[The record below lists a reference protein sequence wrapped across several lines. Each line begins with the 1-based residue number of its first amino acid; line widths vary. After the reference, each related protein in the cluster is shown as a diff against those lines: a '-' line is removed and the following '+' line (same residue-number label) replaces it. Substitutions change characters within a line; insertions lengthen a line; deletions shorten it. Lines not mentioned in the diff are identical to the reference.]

1 VDCVT
6 SETMVIELLKSK
18 CMPILLYGLE
28 GCPLNKSHIIS
39 DLKYLKKYLKYFNI
53 LRRYV
58 AQTQEIIWECHDMFN
73 CLCAEHIIAI
83 KEKRNFCCSL
93 LILVMSFVAFSVTW
107 PTRIWRPWRID
118 IHCLMCQVLLLALLV
133 LSLTVFHMHC

>member
-1 VDCVT
+1 MDCVT

-28 GCPLNKSHIIS
+28 GSPLNKSHIIS

-58 AQTQEIIWECHDMFN
+58 TQTQEIICECHDMFS
-73 CLCAEHIIAI
+73 CLFAEHIIAI
-83 KEKRNFCCSL
+83 KEKEIFAAIC
-93 LILVMSFVAFSVTW
+93 
-107 PTRIWRPWRID
+107 
-118 IHCLMCQVLLLALLV
+118 
-133 LSLTVFHMHC
+133 